1 MSEIRIT
8 VRELESYLQHLIE
21 NGHGDKI
28 VRVSVVY
35 GNWKDDEPL
44 TDEEVIVLL
53 ADLTAENKQLKQQ
66 LDYIQNSISNAIK
79 HQKTELQQKAL
90 KEVIK
95 DYNEWMLGHKR

>member
-1 MSEIRIT
+1 MLSGEIVCQKGIFK
-8 VRELESYLQHLIE
+8 LEEWEDVNYCEHSF
-21 NGHGDKI
+21 
-28 VRVSVVY
+28 
-35 GNWKDDEPL
+35 WKDDEPL
-44 TDEEVIVLL
+44 TDEDVIVLL

>member
-1 MSEIRIT
+1 MSEIPKYMLSGEI
-8 VRELESYLQHLIE
+8 VCQKGIFKLEEWEDVNYCEHSF
-21 NGHGDKI
+21 
-28 VRVSVVY
+28 
-35 GNWKDDEPL
+35 WKDDEPL